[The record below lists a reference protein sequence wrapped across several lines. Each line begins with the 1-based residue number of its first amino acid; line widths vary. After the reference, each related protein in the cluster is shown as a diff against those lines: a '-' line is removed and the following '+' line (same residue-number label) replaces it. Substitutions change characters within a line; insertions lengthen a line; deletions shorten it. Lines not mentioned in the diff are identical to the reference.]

1 VNKEAMNM
9 EAVYKAKQHH
19 DNTCPW
25 GGEGKRLKMTHFDI
39 ERMSWEEGDTIAG
52 LVIVASPNVAS
63 GRFEVECDAEP
74 KNDNVISDLAENKDL
89 VTA

>member
-1 VNKEAMNM
+1 
-9 EAVYKAKQHH
+9 
-19 DNTCPW
+19 
-25 GGEGKRLKMTHFDI
+25 
-39 ERMSWEEGDTIAG
+39 